1 MRLSTLSKSN
11 AAVAVKRKTTA
22 HDRGRIMSL
31 SLFTEECRV
40 ESAHNC
46 SVQTHKLL
54 PNEPLQVEPISDE
67 VEDPPSCLG

>member
-11 AAVAVKRKTTA
+11 ATVAVKRKTTA
-22 HDRGRIMSL
+22 HGRGCIMSL
-31 SLFTEECRV
+31 SLFMEACRV
-40 ESAHNC
+40 ESAHNH

-54 PNEPLQVEPISDE
+54 PIEPLQVESISDE